1 MRRWLEHWRNRFA
14 SQRPPTV
21 EVQSIFGPLTAFAGD
36 FATRQI
42 EQFGAHTRNEV
53 ALLRSF
59 VNVGDLIY
67 DVGAHIGTF
76 AIPLALAAGEN
87 GRVVAI
93 EADTESLALLRQN
106 LDSSGLQSRVTPHL
120 GIAGGRDISYRRVD
134 VPRHTSATY
143 FVPDPEGAAMPV
155 IALDDLADRS
165 SPPRRVAM
173 IKIDVEGM
181 ELAVLRS
188 AVKII
193 GRDRPILY
201 VEISI
206 AQMARYDVTLPEV
219 AAFLA
224 PYDYRCFRNIGD
236 RNSTHDGFEL
246 AELGDL
252 HEGGEFYDLLAVP
265 ADRIATFGALA
276 PFAKR

>member
-1 MRRWLEHWRNRFA
+1 MRHWLSHWRDKLT
-14 SQRPPTV
+14 SKRPTTV
-21 EVQSIFGPLTAFAGD
+21 EVQSIFGPMTAFAGD

-53 ALLRSF
+53 ALLQNF
-59 VNVGDLIY
+59 VKAGDLIY

-87 GRVVAI
+87 GQVIAI
-93 EADTESLALLRQN
+93 EADAESFALLRQN
-106 LDSSGLQSRVTPHL
+106 LERLGLQSRVTAHL
-120 GIAGGRDISYRRVD
+120 GVAGGRGARYRRVRTD
-134 VPRHTSATY
+134 RHTSATY
-143 FVPDPEGAAMPV
+143 FMPDAEGAAMPV
-155 IALDDLADRS
+155 IILDDLQDQSEPR
-165 SPPRRVAM
+165 RRVAV

-188 AVKII
+188 AERMIA
-193 GRDRPILY
+193 RDRPVLY

-206 AQMARYDVTLPEV
+206 AQMARYGIAIPKV

-236 RNSTHDGFEL
+236 RNSTHDAFEL
-246 AELGDL
+246 VEMGDL

-265 ADRIATFGALA
+265 ADHVATFAALA

>member
-1 MRRWLEHWRNRFA
+1 MQRWLKHWWDRLA
-14 SQRPPTV
+14 SRRARTI
-21 EVQSIFGPLTAFAGD
+21 EVQSIFGPLAAFAGD

-53 ALLRSF
+53 ALLQSF
-59 VNVGDLIY
+59 VKAGDLIY

-87 GRVVAI
+87 GQVIAI
-93 EADTESLALLRQN
+93 EADAENFALLRQN
-106 LDSSGLQSRVTPHL
+106 LVSLGLQSRVTPHL
-120 GIAGGRDISYRRVD
+120 GVAGGCAARYRRVCVD
-134 VPRHTSATY
+134 RHTSATY
-143 FVPDPEGAAMPV
+143 FMPDAEGAAMPA
-155 IALDDLADRS
+155 IILDDLQDRS
-165 SPPRRVAM
+165 EPRRRVAV

-188 AVKII
+188 AEGTIA
-193 GRDRPILY
+193 RDRPVLY

-206 AQMARYDVTLPEV
+206 TQMARYGVSLPEV

-224 PYDYRCFRNIGD
+224 PYDYRCFRNISD
-236 RNSTHDGFEL
+236 RNSSHDGFEL
-246 AELGDL
+246 MELSDL

-265 ADRIATFGALA
+265 ADRAATFAALA
-276 PFAKR
+276 SFARR

>member
-1 MRRWLEHWRNRFA
+1 MRRWLKHWRDRLT
-14 SQRPPTV
+14 SQRASTV
-21 EVQSIFGPLTAFAGD
+21 EVQSIFGPMTAFAGD

-59 VNVGDLIY
+59 VKAGDLIY

-76 AIPLALAAGEN
+76 AIPLVIAAGKN
-87 GRVVAI
+87 GQVIAI
-93 EADTESLALLRQN
+93 EADADNFALLRQN
-106 LDSSGLQSRVTPHL
+106 LDSSGLHSRVAPYL
-120 GIAGGRDISYRRVD
+120 GIAGGRDTRYRRVRVD
-134 VPRHTSATY
+134 RHTSATY
-143 FVPDPEGAAMPV
+143 FLPDPDGAPIPA
-155 IALDDLADRS
+155 ITLDDLADRS

-188 AVKII
+188 AAKTIA
-193 GRDRPILY
+193 RDRPVLY

-206 AQMARYDVTLPEV
+206 TQMARYGVTLPEV
-219 AAFLA
+219 ATFLA

-236 RNSTHDGFEL
+236 RNSSHDAFEL
-246 AELGDL
+246 VELGDL
-252 HEGGEFYDLLAVP
+252 HDGGEFYDLLAVP
-265 ADRIATFGALA
+265 ADRIATFAALA

>member
-1 MRRWLEHWRNRFA
+1 
-14 SQRPPTV
+14 
-21 EVQSIFGPLTAFAGD
+21 VQSIFGPMTAFAGD

-59 VNVGDLIY
+59 VKAGDLIY

-87 GRVVAI
+87 GQVIAI
-93 EADTESLALLRQN
+93 EADAESFALLRQN
-106 LDSSGLQSRVTPHL
+106 LERLGLQSRVTPRL
-120 GIAGGRDISYRRVD
+120 GIAGGRDISYRRVLID
-134 VPRHTSATY
+134 RHTSATH
-143 FVPDPEGAAMPV
+143 FVPDPKGSAMPV
-155 IALDDLADRS
+155 IALDDLQDRS
-165 SPPRRVAM
+165 NPRRRVAV

-188 AVKII
+188 AERTIA
-193 GRDRPILY
+193 RDRPVLY

-206 AQMARYDVTLPEV
+206 AQMARYGVSLPEV

-236 RNSTHDGFEL
+236 RNSTLDAFEL
-246 AELGDL
+246 VELGDL

-265 ADRIATFGALA
+265 ADRAATFAALA
-276 PFAKR
+276 PFTKR

>member
-1 MRRWLEHWRNRFA
+1 M
-14 SQRPPTV
+14 
-21 EVQSIFGPLTAFAGD
+21 TAFAGD

-42 EQFGAHTRNEV
+42 EQFGAHTRNEL

-59 VNVGDLIY
+59 VNAGDLIY

-87 GRVVAI
+87 GQVIAI
-93 EADTESLALLRQN
+93 EADAESFALLRQN
-106 LDSSGLQSRVTPHL
+106 LVSSGLQSRVTPCL
-120 GIAGGRDISYRRVD
+120 GIAGGRDIPYRRVGVD
-134 VPRHTSATY
+134 RHTSATY
-143 FVPDPEGAAMPV
+143 FVPDPEGVTLPP
-155 IALDDLADRS
+155 IALDDLTDRS

-188 AVKII
+188 AERTIR
-193 GRDRPILY
+193 RDRPVLY

-206 AQMARYDVTLPEV
+206 AQMARYGVTLPEV

-224 PYDYRCFRNIGD
+224 PFDYRCFRNIGD
-236 RNSTHDGFEL
+236 RNSTQDAFEL
-246 AELGDL
+246 IELGDL
-252 HEGGEFYDLLAVP
+252 HDGGEFYDLLAVP
-265 ADRIATFGALA
+265 ADRAATFAVLA

>member
-1 MRRWLEHWRNRFA
+1 MRRWLKHWRDRLT
-14 SQRPPTV
+14 SQRASTV
-21 EVQSIFGPLTAFAGD
+21 EVQSIFGPMTAFAGD

-59 VNVGDLIY
+59 VKAGDLIY

-76 AIPLALAAGEN
+76 AIPLAIAAGKN
-87 GRVVAI
+87 GQVIAI
-93 EADTESLALLRQN
+93 EADADNFALLRQN
-106 LDSSGLQSRVTPHL
+106 LDSSGLHSRVAPYL
-120 GIAGGRDISYRRVD
+120 GIAGGRDTRYRRVRVD
-134 VPRHTSATY
+134 RHTSATY
-143 FVPDPEGAAMPV
+143 FLPDPDGAPIPA

-188 AVKII
+188 AAKTIA
-193 GRDRPILY
+193 RDRPVLY

-206 AQMARYDVTLPEV
+206 TQMARYGVTLPEV
-219 AAFLA
+219 ATFLA

-236 RNSTHDGFEL
+236 RNSSHDAFEL
-246 AELGDL
+246 LELGDL
-252 HEGGEFYDLLAVP
+252 HDGGEFYDLLAVP
-265 ADRIATFGALA
+265 ADRIATFVALA

>member
-1 MRRWLEHWRNRFA
+1 MRRWLKQWRDRVALLCA
-14 SQRPPTV
+14 STV

-53 ALLRSF
+53 ALLQNF
-59 VNVGDLIY
+59 VKAGDLIY

-87 GRVVAI
+87 GHVIAI
-93 EADTESLALLRQN
+93 EADAESFALLRQN
-106 LDSSGLQSRVTPHL
+106 LASLGLQSRVTPHL
-120 GIAGGRDISYRRVD
+120 GVAGGRGARYRRVRVD
-134 VPRHTSATY
+134 RHTSATY

-155 IALDDLADRS
+155 IALDDLQDRS
-165 SPPRRVAM
+165 DPRRRVAV

-188 AVKII
+188 AERTIA
-193 GRDRPILY
+193 RDRPVLY

-206 AQMARYDVTLPEV
+206 AQMARYGVTLPEV

-224 PYDYRCFRNIGD
+224 PYDYRCFRNVGD

-246 AELGDL
+246 VELGDL

-265 ADRIATFGALA
+265 ADRTATFAALA
-276 PFAKR
+276 PFARR

>member
-1 MRRWLEHWRNRFA
+1 MRRWLKQWRDRVA
-14 SQRPPTV
+14 SRRASTV

-42 EQFGAHTRNEV
+42 ELFGAHTRNEV
-53 ALLRSF
+53 ALLQNF
-59 VNVGDLIY
+59 VKAGDLIY

-87 GRVVAI
+87 GRVIAI
-93 EADTESLALLRQN
+93 EADAESFALLRQN
-106 LDSSGLQSRVTPHL
+106 LASLGLQSRVTAHL
-120 GIAGGRDISYRRVD
+120 GVAGGCGGRHRRVRVD
-134 VPRHTSATY
+134 RHTSATY
-143 FVPDPEGAAMPV
+143 FVSDPEGAAMPV
-155 IALDDLADRS
+155 IALDDLQDRS
-165 SPPRRVAM
+165 HLRCPVAV

-188 AVKII
+188 AERTIA
-193 GRDRPILY
+193 RDRPILY

-206 AQMARYDVTLPEV
+206 AQMARYGVVLPEV

-224 PYDYRCFRNIGD
+224 PYDYRCFRNVGD
-236 RNSTHDGFEL
+236 RNSTHDAFEL
-246 AELGDL
+246 VELGDL

-265 ADRIATFGALA
+265 ADRIATFAALA
-276 PFAKR
+276 PFARR

>member
-1 MRRWLEHWRNRFA
+1 MRRWLRHWRDKLT
-14 SQRPPTV
+14 SKRPTAV
-21 EVQSIFGPLTAFAGD
+21 EVQSIFGPMMAFAGD

-53 ALLRSF
+53 ALLQNF
-59 VNVGDLIY
+59 VKAGDLIY

-76 AIPLALAAGEN
+76 AIPLAIAAGEN
-87 GRVVAI
+87 GQVIAI
-93 EADTESLALLRQN
+93 EADAESFALLRQN
-106 LDSSGLQSRVTPHL
+106 LVSLGLQSRVTAHL
-120 GIAGGRDISYRRVD
+120 GVAGGRSARYRRVRVD
-134 VPRHTSATY
+134 RHTSATY
-143 FVPDPEGAAMPV
+143 FMPDAEGAAMPAIV
-155 IALDDLADRS
+155 LDDLQDQSEPR
-165 SPPRRVAM
+165 RRVAV

-188 AVKII
+188 AERTI
-193 GRDRPILY
+193 GHDRPVLY

-206 AQMARYDVTLPEV
+206 AQMARYGVTLPEV

-224 PYDYRCFRNIGD
+224 PYDYRCFRNVGD
-236 RNSTHDGFEL
+236 RNSTHDAFEL
-246 AELGDL
+246 VEMGDL

-265 ADRIATFGALA
+265 ADHVATFAALA

>member
-1 MRRWLEHWRNRFA
+1 M
-14 SQRPPTV
+14 
-21 EVQSIFGPLTAFAGD
+21 QSIFGPMTAFAGD

-59 VNVGDLIY
+59 VNAGDLIY

-87 GRVVAI
+87 GRVIAI
-93 EADTESLALLRQN
+93 EADAESLALLRQN
-106 LDSSGLQSRVTPHL
+106 LVSLGLQSRVTPRL
-120 GIAGGRDISYRRVD
+120 GIAGGRDISYRRVG
-134 VPRHTSATY
+134 VARHSSATY
-143 FVPDPEGAAMPV
+143 FVPDPKGVAMPV

-165 SPPRRVAM
+165 IPPRRVAM

-181 ELAVLRS
+181 ELAVLQS
-188 AVKII
+188 AAKTIA
-193 GRDRPILY
+193 RDRPVLY

-206 AQMARYDVTLPEV
+206 AQMARYGVTLPEV

-236 RNSTHDGFEL
+236 RNSTHDGFEVV
-246 AELGDL
+246 ELGDL

-265 ADRIATFGALA
+265 ADRAATFAALA
-276 PFAKR
+276 PFTKR

>member
-1 MRRWLEHWRNRFA
+1 MRRWFKHWWDRFA
-14 SQRPPTV
+14 SRRASTV
-21 EVQSIFGPLTAFAGD
+21 EVQSIFGPMTAFAGD

-59 VNVGDLIY
+59 VKAGDLIY

-87 GRVVAI
+87 GQVIAI
-93 EADTESLALLRQN
+93 EADAESFALLRQN
-106 LDSSGLQSRVTPHL
+106 LVSLGLQSRVTPRL
-120 GIAGGRDISYRRVD
+120 GIVGGGDVSYRRVR
-134 VPRHTSATY
+134 VASHTSATH
-143 FVPDPEGAAMPV
+143 FVPDPGGVTMPA

-165 SPPRRVAM
+165 IPPRRVAM

-188 AVKII
+188 AERTIA
-193 GRDRPILY
+193 RDRPVLY

-206 AQMARYDVTLPEV
+206 AQMAKYGVSLPEV

-236 RNSTHDGFEL
+236 RNSTHDAFEL
-246 AELGDL
+246 VELGDL

-265 ADRIATFGALA
+265 ADRIETFAALS

>member
-1 MRRWLEHWRNRFA
+1 MRHWLSRWRDKLT
-14 SQRPPTV
+14 SKRPTTV
-21 EVQSIFGPLTAFAGD
+21 EVQSIFGPMTAFAGD

-59 VNVGDLIY
+59 VKAGDLIY

-87 GRVVAI
+87 GQVTAI
-93 EADTESLALLRQN
+93 EADAENFALLRQN
-106 LDSSGLQSRVTPHL
+106 LVSLGLQSRVTPRL
-120 GIAGGRDISYRRVD
+120 GIAGGRDVSYRRMRVAS
-134 VPRHTSATY
+134 HTSATY
-143 FVPDPEGAAMPV
+143 FVPDPEGVTMPA

-165 SPPRRVAM
+165 IPPRRVAM

-188 AVKII
+188 AGRTIA
-193 GRDRPILY
+193 RDRPVLY

-206 AQMARYDVTLPEV
+206 AQMARYGVSLPEV

-236 RNSTHDGFEL
+236 RNSTLDAFEL
-246 AELGDL
+246 VELGDL

-265 ADRIATFGALA
+265 ADRIATFAALS
-276 PFAKR
+276 PFARR

>member
-1 MRRWLEHWRNRFA
+1 MRHWLSHWRDKLT
-14 SQRPPTV
+14 SKRPTTV
-21 EVQSIFGPLTAFAGD
+21 EVQSIFGPMTAFAGD

-53 ALLRSF
+53 ALLQNF
-59 VNVGDLIY
+59 VKAGDLIY

-87 GRVVAI
+87 GRVIAI
-93 EADTESLALLRQN
+93 EADAESFALLRQN
-106 LDSSGLQSRVTPHL
+106 LERLGLQSRVTAHL
-120 GIAGGRDISYRRVD
+120 GVAGGRGARYRRVRTD
-134 VPRHTSATY
+134 RHTSATY
-143 FVPDPEGAAMPV
+143 FMPDAEGAAMPV
-155 IALDDLADRS
+155 IILDDLQDQSEPR
-165 SPPRRVAM
+165 RRVAV

-188 AVKII
+188 AERTI
-193 GRDRPILY
+193 GRDRPVLY

-206 AQMARYDVTLPEV
+206 AQMARYRITLPEV
-219 AAFLA
+219 AAFLT

-236 RNSTHDGFEL
+236 RNSTHDAFEL
-246 AELGDL
+246 VELGDL

-265 ADRIATFGALA
+265 ADRAATFAALA
-276 PFAKR
+276 SFAKR

>member
-1 MRRWLEHWRNRFA
+1 MRRWLEHWRNRLA
-14 SQRPPTV
+14 SQRPATV

-53 ALLRSF
+53 ALLQNF
-59 VNVGDLIY
+59 VKAGDLIY

-76 AIPLALAAGEN
+76 AIPLAIAAGDN
-87 GRVVAI
+87 GRVIAI
-93 EADTESLALLRQN
+93 EADAESFALLRQN
-106 LDSSGLQSRVTPHL
+106 LVSSDLQSRVTAHL
-120 GIAGGRDISYRRVD
+120 GVAGGRGARYRRVR
-134 VPRHTSATY
+134 VARHTSATH
-143 FVPDPEGAAMPV
+143 FMPDAEGTAIPAIV
-155 IALDDLADRS
+155 LDDLQDQSEPRS
-165 SPPRRVAM
+165 RVAV

-188 AVKII
+188 AERMI
-193 GRDRPILY
+193 GRDRPVLY

-206 AQMARYDVTLPEV
+206 AQMARYGVTLPAV

-224 PYDYRCFRNIGD
+224 PHDYRCFRNVGD
-236 RNSTHDGFEL
+236 RNSTHDAFEL
-246 AELGDL
+246 VEMGDL

-265 ADRIATFGALA
+265 ADRAATFAALA
-276 PFAKR
+276 SFAKR